1 MASVNVWLN
10 GDYIKKDGS
19 CAVFVYTYIR
29 RQKVRFNT
37 GVSVKPDNWND
48 EKKRIKG
55 SSKFAK
61 DNNLVID
68 NCISRVND
76 IFVRYRLSNRELT
89 PDILKKEYK
98 TPSTY
103 IDFYDFMRKTIQE
116 EEGMLSKNTIAA
128 HNSLLN
134 KLTSFRKSLMFADIT
149 PELIDDFHKFMKN
162 KLKNNPNTIQ
172 KTLSNFRAFMNTAK
186 KKKVIDENPFDQVKL
201 KRGQVNRQ
209 FLEEHELT
217 KLIELYNRYPA
228 NKRYVLKYFLFACF
242 TGLRISDIRR
252 IKYEDVINDTLVFQ
266 PYKTRGMTKIVRI
279 PLTRPAKRYMKDNQ
293 GLKIRGCIFQP
304 YADQVTNRLLKEII
318 QDAGIQ
324 KDISFHCARHTFA
337 TMYLRKTRDLA
348 GLQKLLGH
356 YSITETMKYAHV
368 LDDDIKETIKF
379 FDKY

>member
-10 GDYIKKDGS
+10 ENYTKKDGT

-29 RQKVRFNT
+29 RKKVRFNT
-37 GVSVKPDNWND
+37 GVNVKPENWNE

-55 SSKFAK
+55 NSKFAK

-89 PDILKKEYK
+89 PDILKKKYA

-103 IDFYDFMRKTIQE
+103 IDFYDFMRRTIQE

-134 KLTSFRKSLMFADIT
+134 KLTSYRKSLMFADIT

-186 KKKVIDENPFDQVKL
+186 RKKVITENPFDQVRL

-209 FLEEHELT
+209 FLEESELM
-217 KLIELYNRYPA
+217 KLIELYDLYQENY
-228 NKRYVLKYFLFACF
+228 KYVLKYFLFACF

-279 PLTRPAKRYMKDNQ
+279 PLTRPAKRYMKDKQ
-293 GLKIRGCIFQP
+293 GLRIKGHIFQP
-304 YADQVTNRLLKEII
+304 YADQVTNRMLKKII
-318 QDAGIQ
+318 EDAGI
-324 KDISFHCARHTFA
+324 ISIPIWC
-337 TMYLRKTRDLA
+337 D
-348 GLQKLLGH
+348 
-356 YSITETMKYAHV
+356 
-368 LDDDIKETIKF
+368 
-379 FDKY
+379 